1 MNTEHILEMNSQE
14 SQLREY
20 WYTLVKEEKIE
31 ENRHQ
36 RNVMFRHAFLVA
48 ASEHSA
54 LGITAIS
61 KIIGRHH
68 ATLIHAQKNHE
79 SNLRFNRTYRSAYQR
94 ISINLSDILMS
105 EIDFSDYSGYKD
117 ENRKL
122 RLRLMKLAKRNR
134 ELIYQ
139 QAKNE
144 EKIESANLESS
155 LLRERLQ
162 DRDQR
167 INALNKKLSSIAW

>member
-1 MNTEHILEMNSQE
+1 
-14 SQLREY
+14 
-20 WYTLVKEEKIE
+20 
-31 ENRHQ
+31 
-36 RNVMFRHAFLVA
+36 
-48 ASEHSA
+48 
-54 LGITAIS
+54 
-61 KIIGRHH
+61 
-68 ATLIHAQKNHE
+68 
-79 SNLRFNRTYRSAYQR
+79 
-94 ISINLSDILMS
+94 
-105 EIDFSDYSGYKD
+105 
-117 ENRKL
+117 
-122 RLRLMKLAKRNR
+122 MKLAKRNR